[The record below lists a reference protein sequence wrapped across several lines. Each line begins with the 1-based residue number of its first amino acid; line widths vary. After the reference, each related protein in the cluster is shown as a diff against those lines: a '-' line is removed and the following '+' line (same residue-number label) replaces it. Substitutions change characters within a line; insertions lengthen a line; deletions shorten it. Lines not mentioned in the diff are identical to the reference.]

1 MQFNNGGTRAYTYRV
16 TVEPAVLPIELATVK
31 SYLKIPVLNTTDDA
45 LLTVLMGAATT
56 FAEGYTKRDFITR
69 TYETF
74 RDFFPR
80 WCQSEGYYT
89 CGSVPGFFSNLSSVV
104 GGNLGFELQ
113 RSPLQSVTSV
123 EYLVSNVLTAVA
135 STVFYNTIEEDYSEI
150 LTLADQEWP
159 DDADRRLQTITVTFL
174 TGFGDTAA
182 DMPDWVTTGLL
193 QHIAMM
199 YENRG
204 DCIDATGG
212 CACAQFLPITAKAI
226 YQQHRILGI

>member
-1 MQFNNGGTRAYTYRV
+1 MQLNPGGTRDYTYRV

-31 SYLKIPVLNTTDDA
+31 SYLKVTSTTDDA
-45 LLTVLMGAATT
+45 LITILIGAATT
-56 FAEGYTKRDFITR
+56 FAEQYTKRDFITR

-80 WCQSEGYYT
+80 LCNSEGYYT
-89 CGSVPGFFSNLSSVV
+89 CGHLPGFFGTLTTSI
-104 GGNLGFELQ
+104 GGNVGFELD

-123 EYLVSNVLTAVA
+123 EYLVDTVLTPVA
-135 STVFYNTIEEDYSEI
+135 STVFYNTIEEDYSEV
-150 LTLADQEWP
+150 LTLADQLWP
-159 DDADRRLQTITVTFL
+159 DDADKRLQAITVTFI

-204 DCIDATGG
+204 DCIDASGG
-212 CACAQFLPITAKAI
+212 CACSKFLPVTAKVI
-226 YQQHRILGI
+226 YQQHRILDI